1 LTGEQS
7 AIDRLTQAV
16 GFPYLYDSVHDQFI
30 HDSGIMI
37 LTPQGRISRYLYG
50 IDYSPRD
57 LRLALVESS
66 ANRIG
71 SPIDHVLL
79 LCFHYDPNTGRYTT
93 TVLGIV
99 RLAGAVTMLMLGMFL
114 FRAWR
119 RERTI
124 AERGALAP

>member
-1 LTGEQS
+1 M
-7 AIDRLTQAV
+7 V
-16 GFPYLYDSVHDQFI
+16 
-30 HDSGIMI
+30 

-50 IDYSPRD
+50 IDFSPRD

-79 LCFHYDPNTGRYTT
+79 LCFHYDPASGRYTA

-99 RLAGAVTMLMLGMFL
+99 RLAGAVTMLVLGSFL

-119 RERTI
+119 RERRT
-124 AERGALAP
+124 PVPSC